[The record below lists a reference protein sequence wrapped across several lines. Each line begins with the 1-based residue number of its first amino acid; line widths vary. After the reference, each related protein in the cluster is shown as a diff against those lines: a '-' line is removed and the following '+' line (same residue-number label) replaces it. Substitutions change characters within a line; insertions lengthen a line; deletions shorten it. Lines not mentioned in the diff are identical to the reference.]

1 MPTLHGLDLS
11 AVPEP
16 TAFLY
21 EESDWDMDATALLQS
36 QQIFNTASLSHDIP
50 LCVTSTVVPP
60 RCLPLRVPRD
70 PRVRPVQFRAL
81 ASGLRVQPTPTH
93 ALMPLPA
100 CPNLDMIFDFPFTPA
115 VVRSVGALV
124 TQASE
129 GIACKSPKRLHMDP
143 RLPPTNKLLKVIQ
156 DPESTSNSSA
166 LRSLI
171 SNQHEYTFQVSENE
185 HEGMS
190 VFQKMSQIL
199 DTYYPSDLTHPF
211 LVSLL
216 EWTLLSTSE
225 VVQLVLASFP
235 LKALK
240 RIEERE
246 FAKSKV
252 RPLVSSPLNTMRNAI
267 NEFPLLNLDSMRPF
281 DTDIASAAD
290 HSSSISDVTRL
301 ISLLKAK
308 ADNCESQMINIPMD
322 TFSSKRVTIRSLP
335 QPAPFFTHLPTQKKG
350 IRDILSNA
358 ETAGSLSILDT
369 DVAVAAVQWN
379 PYPMLMHILMM
390 ENSEPETTCMP
401 WEETGRE
408 EFPELDFLNEHDV
421 GDDAVDLCFDEIP
434 MEAESLPLFAPAR
447 NYKRRSRSASMRNES
462 SREGI
467 SKRTPIPDPEP
478 IMKHDPY
485 EVIEHNYNNF
495 DSVDL
500 HAVNQ
505 ASIHHNT
512 ILEESVPIGQ
522 STIRE
527 MDDFQDDFDD
537 FGFDDDAILN
547 AIQFDDAFS
556 PAPADFQQQQQPNHF
571 VVQSPVSNTSKSR
584 EMDLNNRNEV
594 PKTPVFSAKRAV
606 ESFMALRQVQRKI
619 QTPIRETQDNMQN
632 EPFQSPYALENLTF
646 NTDASQHTYI
656 IGSRLIR
663 NIRFVELLEALRVSV
678 IERDNFAL
686 VDTANVIPEDFD
698 VIIDERT
705 CVVLCPAILLFQK
718 IAVGPNAP
726 PGLYATLLKLARKFQ
741 HVTLIADLECNRGR
755 VTQHMSESILCAVN
769 AWGAVLRGFL
779 DVGVE
784 IRIAW
789 AQNLEEAARL
799 VREIGDIAASSVEAA
814 VSAHHLKSVDLPKPW
829 ASKQAWEA
837 RTWLSAEESAM
848 KLSEFLAL
856 SERDMAVYFGLW
868 IPAQSLH
875 QFHRLIHSRMD

>member
-1 MPTLHGLDLS
+1 
-11 AVPEP
+11 
-16 TAFLY
+16 
-21 EESDWDMDATALLQS
+21 
-36 QQIFNTASLSHDIP
+36 
-50 LCVTSTVVPP
+50 
-60 RCLPLRVPRD
+60 
-70 PRVRPVQFRAL
+70 
-81 ASGLRVQPTPTH
+81 
-93 ALMPLPA
+93 
-100 CPNLDMIFDFPFTPA
+100 
-115 VVRSVGALV
+115 
-124 TQASE
+124 
-129 GIACKSPKRLHMDP
+129 MDP
-143 RLPPTNKLLKVIQ
+143 RLPPPNKLFKPFQ
-156 DPESTSNSSA
+156 DPETTNNSSS
-166 LRSLI
+166 LRTLI
-171 SNQHEYTFQVSENE
+171 SSQQEYIFQVSENE
-185 HEGMS
+185 QGAMS

-199 DTYYPSDLTHPF
+199 DTYYPSDFAHPF

-216 EWTLLSTSE
+216 EWTLLSTGE
-225 VVQLVLASFP
+225 LVQRVIASFP

-240 RIEERE
+240 RIEARE
-246 FAKSKV
+246 FRQSKTMQV
-252 RPLVSSPLNTMRNAI
+252 VSSPLNTMQNSI
-267 NEFPLLNLDSMRPF
+267 DEFPLLNLDSMRTTF

-358 ETAGSLSILDT
+358 ETTGSLLMLDT

-379 PYPMLMHILMM
+379 PFPMLMHILTMDG
-390 ENSEPETTCMP
+390 SEQEQTCMP

-408 EFPELDFLNEHDV
+408 EFPELEFLNEPDV

-434 MEAESLPLFAPAR
+434 IESEPLPLFAPMR
-447 NYKRRSRSASMRNES
+447 SYKRRLRSASEIS
-462 SREGI
+462 GVGT
-467 SKRTPIPDPEP
+467 SKRTPIPDLEP
-478 IMKHDPY
+478 MMKHDPY
-485 EVIEHNYNNF
+485 EAIEDNYYDF
-495 DSVDL
+495 DSVD
-500 HAVNQ
+500 HNSVDQ
-505 ASIHHNT
+505 ASIHHPPIHHNSV
-512 ILEESVPIGQ
+512 IEESVPVDQ
-522 STIRE
+522 TTNQE
-527 MDDFQDDFDD
+527 CDNFQDDFDD
-537 FGFDDDAILN
+537 FDFDDDAILN
-547 AIQFDDAFS
+547 AIQFDNSFS
-556 PAPADFQQQQQPNHF
+556 PAPVDFQQQPQQF
-571 VVQSPVSNTSKSR
+571 VVQSTVSNTSQPR
-584 EMDLNNRNEV
+584 DILDLNNRNEV
-594 PKTPVFSAKRAV
+594 PKTPMFSAKRAV

-619 QTPIRETQDNMQN
+619 QPAIRELQDTLQN
-632 EPFQSPYALENLTF
+632 EPFQSPYALGNLTF
-646 NTDASQHTYI
+646 NTDANQHTYI

-741 HVTLIADLECNRGR
+741 HITLIADLECNRGR

-799 VREIGDIAASSVEAA
+799 VREIGDTAASAVEAS
-814 VSAHHLKSVDLPKPW
+814 VSARHIKSVDVPKPW

-837 RTWLSAEESAM
+837 RTWLSAEESAQERFLCCFPMFNAFSAQIVLAQM

-856 SERDMAVYFGLW
+856 SERDMAAHFGLW
-868 IPAQSLH
+868 IPVQSLH
-875 QFHRLIHSRMD
+875 QFHRLIHSRMG

>member
-21 EESDWDMDATALLQS
+21 EESEWDMDATTVLQS

-81 ASGLRVQPTPTH
+81 AS
-93 ALMPLPA
+93 
-100 CPNLDMIFDFPFTPA
+100 
-115 VVRSVGALV
+115 
-124 TQASE
+124 
-129 GIACKSPKRLHMDP
+129 
-143 RLPPTNKLLKVIQ
+143 
-156 DPESTSNSSA
+156 ESTSNSSA
-166 LRSLI
+166 LRILI

-190 VFQKMSQIL
+190 VFQKMSQML
-199 DTYYPSDLTHPF
+199 DTYYPSNLEHPF

-216 EWTLLSTSE
+216 KWTLLSTSE
-225 VVQLVLASFP
+225 VVQLVLAPFP

-246 FAKSKV
+246 FTKSKV
-252 RPLVSSPLNTMRNAI
+252 RQLVSSPLNTMRNSI
-267 NEFPLLNLDSMRPF
+267 NEFPLLNLDSMRSF

-322 TFSSKRVTIRSLP
+322 TFSSKRVTIRALP

-350 IRDILSNA
+350 IRDILSNT

-401 WEETGRE
+401 WEETVRE
-408 EFPELDFLNEHDV
+408 EFPELDFLNEHVV

-434 MEAESLPLFAPAR
+434 MEAEPLPLFAPAR

-485 EVIEHNYNNF
+485 EFIEHNYNDF
-495 DSVDL
+495 DSVNL
-500 HAVNQ
+500 NAVNQ

-512 ILEESVPIGQ
+512 ILEESVPIDQ
-522 STIRE
+522 STNRE
-527 MDDFQDDFDD
+527 IDDFQDDFDD

-556 PAPADFQQQQQPNHF
+556 PAPADFQQQQQQPNHF

-606 ESFMALRQVQRKI
+606 ESFMALRQVQRKTPKTSFLHTSASNPI
-619 QTPIRETQDNMQN
+619 VQAPIRETQDNMQN

-814 VSAHHLKSVDLPKPW
+814 VSARHLKSVYVPKPW

>member
-11 AVPEP
+11 TVPEP
-16 TAFLY
+16 AACLY
-21 EESDWDMDATALLQS
+21 EESGWDMDAIALLQS

-50 LCVTSTVVPP
+50 LCVTSTVIPP

-70 PRVRPVQFRAL
+70 PRV
-81 ASGLRVQPTPTH
+81 S
-93 ALMPLPA
+93 
-100 CPNLDMIFDFPFTPA
+100 FDFPFTPA
-115 VVRSVGALV
+115 VVRAVGALV

-129 GIACKSPKRLHMDP
+129 GFRCKSPKRLHMDL
-143 RLPPTNKLLKVIQ
+143 RLPPTDKLFKPIQ
-156 DPESTSNSSA
+156 DAESTSNSSA
-166 LRSLI
+166 LRALI
-171 SNQHEYTFQVSENE
+171 SDQHEHIFQVSENE
-185 HEGMS
+185 DEAMS
-190 VFQKMSQIL
+190 VFQKMLQIL

-225 VVQLVLASFP
+225 VAQLVLASSP

-246 FAKSKV
+246 FSKSKARQV
-252 RPLVSSPLNTMRNAI
+252 ISSPLNTMRNSI
-267 NEFPLLNLDSMRPF
+267 NEFPLLNLYSIRTF
-281 DTDIASAAD
+281 DADIASAAD
-290 HSSSISDVTRL
+290 HSSSISDITRL

-322 TFSSKRVTIRSLP
+322 AFSSKRVTIPSLP
-335 QPAPFFTHLPTQKKG
+335 QPTPFFTHLPTQKKG

-358 ETAGSLSILDT
+358 KTAGSLSIIDT

-390 ENSEPETTCMP
+390 EDGGPERTCMP
-401 WEETGRE
+401 WEETGHK
-408 EFPELDFLNEHDV
+408 EFPECDFLNEHDV
-421 GDDAVDLCFDEIP
+421 GDDAVDLCFEDEIP
-434 MEAESLPLFAPAR
+434 VETEPLPLFAPTR
-447 NYKRRSRSASMRNES
+447 NYKRRSRSASIRNES

-467 SKRTPIPDPEP
+467 SKRTPIPDAEQQPT
-478 IMKHDPY
+478 MKHDPY
-485 EVIEHNYNNF
+485 EAVEHNYNGF
-495 DSVDL
+495 DSVD
-500 HAVNQ
+500 HNAVHQ

-512 ILEESVPIGQ
+512 ILEESVPINQ
-522 STIRE
+522 NTIRE
-527 MDDFQDDFDD
+527 IDDFQDDFGD

-556 PAPADFQQQQQPNHF
+556 PAPVDFQQQQQQPNHF
-571 VVQSPVSNTSKSR
+571 VGQSPVSNSSKSR
-584 EMDLNNRNEV
+584 EMMDLNNRNEV

-606 ESFMALRQVQRKI
+606 ESFMALRQVQRKTP
-619 QTPIRETQDNMQN
+619 TPIRETQDNLQN
-632 EPFQSPYALENLTF
+632 EPFQSPYALENLSF

-755 VTQHMSESILCAVN
+755 VTQQMSESILCAVN

-814 VSAHHLKSVDLPKPW
+814 VSALHLMSVDVPKPW

-856 SERDMAVYFGLW
+856 SEGDMAAYFGLW
-868 IPAQSLH
+868 IPVQSLH